1 MCGVQCGVLCAVA
14 AHKPADVPAAVQL
27 TLAVFKFCH
36 MCSEHIREPA
46 VSPDQGADVVKGDVQ
61 APEQADLPQGLQIGV
76 RVISVAVL
84 IPGRDEKSFG
94 FIKAYIGACHS

>member
-1 MCGVQCGVLCAVA
+1 
-14 AHKPADVPAAVQL
+14 
-27 TLAVFKFCH
+27 

-94 FIKAYIGACHS
+94 FIKRILARVIPERCSISLIVISGHLLLSFLIRA